1 MTKQNRKVK
10 NNRKKGG
17 GRNPLVSLL
26 LIAILIVLAF
36 FLLEKLKKP
45 EPEKP
50 VPVPSQARP
59 EKPQVK
65 PEKPHVNHERYTT
78 AVKLA
83 PHAKPPAK
91 PTVEPPVG
99 PTVELPEK
107 PVPQILSG
115 TVAIIIDDMGNSVRE
130 VDQLTAI
137 GVPLTFSVIPGLGKS
152 TEVAEFAHDH
162 SYQVMIHM
170 PMEPRDYPKRR
181 LEKNGLLV
189 SESDGEIE
197 KQVEDYMREVPYA
210 VGANNHMGSRFTED
224 QQKMQDVLQILK
236 QKNMFFIDSMTTPKS
251 VGARVAREMG
261 VKTACR
267 NVFLDNVQDV
277 EAIRKQLREVT
288 RVAAKRG
295 SAIAICH
302 PHKATI
308 EALSAELPVLKKEGI
323 RFVSVSNLVR

>member
-1 MTKQNRKVK
+1 MSEGDLKLTKKNRTVK

-17 GRNPLVSLL
+17 GRKPLVSLL
-26 LIAILIVLAF
+26 LIVILIVLAF
-36 FLLEKLKKP
+36 FLLEKLHKP
-45 EPEKP
+45 SPEKP
-50 VPVPSQARP
+50 VPPPTQA
-59 EKPQVK
+59 K
-65 PEKPHVNHERYTT
+65 PEKPHAKPEKPPVKHEHYTT
-78 AVKLA
+78 AIKL
-83 PHAKPPAK
+83 PPPVKPPVKATEK
-91 PTVEPPVG
+91 P
-99 PTVELPEK
+99 LPE
-107 PVPQILSG
+107 ILTG
-115 TVAIIIDDMGNSVRE
+115 TVAIIIDDMGSNLRE
-130 VDQLTAI
+130 VQQLTAI

-162 SYQVMIHM
+162 SYDVMIHM
-170 PMEPRDYPKRR
+170 PMEPLDYPRRR
-181 LEKNGLLV
+181 LEKNGLLM

-197 KQVEDYMREVPYA
+197 KQVDDYMREVPYA

-261 VKTACR
+261 VKTASR

-277 EAIRKQLREVT
+277 AAIRKQLREVT

-308 EALSAELPVLKKEGI
+308 EALTAELPLLKKEGI
-323 RFVSVSNLVR
+323 RFVSVSKLVR

>member
-1 MTKQNRKVK
+1 MAKQNRKIK

-59 EKPQVK
+59 EKPPK
-65 PEKPHVNHERYTT
+65 PEKPRVKQERYST
-78 AVKLA
+78 AA
-83 PHAKPPAK
+83 TIPHQAKPPVKPAPE
-91 PTVEPPVG
+91 PTVEP
-99 PTVELPEK
+99 TANLPER
-107 PVPQILSG
+107 PSPQKLSG
-115 TVAIIIDDMGNSVRE
+115 AVAIIIDDMGSSVRE
-130 VDQLTAI
+130 VEQLTAI

-162 SYQVMIHM
+162 SYQVMLHM
-170 PMEPRDYPKRR
+170 PMEPLDYPRRR

-189 SESDGEIE
+189 SESDDEIE
-197 KQVEDYMREVPYA
+197 KQVRDYMREVPYA

-224 QQKMQDVLQILK
+224 QQKMRDVLQTLK

-251 VGARVAREMG
+251 VGARVAMDMG

-277 EAIRKQLREVT
+277 QAIIKQLREVT

-302 PHKATI
+302 PHKTTI
-308 EALSAELPVLKKEGI
+308 EALSQELPILKKEGI
-323 RFVSVSNLVR
+323 RFVSVSKLVR